1 MLPRLRWK
9 TLRHPLG
16 LLACIGALIVVPF
29 TARSAAAQKPATVSG
44 IVRERGGNPVPG
56 VLILV
61 DGSFTGV
68 TTDSAGRFAVGLAHA
83 GAVELSFTRP
93 GYEDARM
100 LVRPA
105 LSPQVRTEAVTLI
118 PVIRL
123 TAVSVVAERTRP
135 LLNTK
140 DAATGGAVER
150 RELANLPT
158 DARNPL
164 SLAFTVPGVSQAT
177 GFFGDAA
184 PLSINAENSL
194 YTQYTV
200 DGLDNNE
207 GFLGGP
213 RVEFP
218 LSGIERFSVLA
229 NTYRAEWGRSAN
241 GVVNLETRAG
251 SEHWRGETFFY
262 IRPGIPLDAKPK
274 FAPSGVD
281 PKGFQR
287 RQFGATLGGPL
298 RKDNTFWFGT
308 AEYSSEQEDRIGSTA
323 RTRFLGTELR
333 HTLKIFSRLDHGWT
347 PNQTT
352 TFRLAASDVSRKGQ
366 GGGTIV
372 PEADIT
378 TRRVGTLASIVHLSA
393 LRDGRGSNSASFQ
406 LGTFHWYFPPSK
418 SDFNTPQVT
427 VLARD
432 SVTTEAVVGS
442 SNFVFDEREMQ
453 LQFRDVLE
461 SRVGRIHTF
470 RAGVDLSR
478 GMFRLFA
485 ASTNPSGSYSVIDE
499 GNINP
504 SGPFLS
510 IRDIPS
516 NVRVLS
522 YSIDAAP
529 QHVNRSQTVYGAF
542 AEDELRLSP
551 SLSATLG
558 LRWDYDDITSR
569 GESKADL
576 TNVQPRLAAN
586 WLAGT
591 NTVVRGGAGL
601 YSGKFPYAVYSDAI
615 QFGPDGNAVVTLQGT
630 AFPPPAFLKGPAP
643 SSLAGRRSTFPPQ
656 EERRLFALGLKQPRS
671 LQTALGFSHEFAD
684 AWAISVDGVWMH
696 TRHLP
701 RSWDLN
707 PDTKAIARADTV
719 NLPADR
725 GDPFRPIKP
734 VAGSFRRLTTTES
747 GGESRYIAL
756 YTNLRRQISESWT
769 MEATWVWSRQRNN
782 TEDINFNAS
791 HANDYAAE
799 WADGINDR
807 RHKVT
812 VRSSHTFARSF
823 ALSGIADFQTGTP
836 INRVAGFRDLDGSG
850 PVFGNGFVGNYDRF
864 FGVARNTER
873 LPGALQLGMSAQF
886 CVPLGARGLNLRAD
900 VFNLL
905 NSTVVS
911 GFANGI
917 PGGGP
922 RTQVGRPGD
931 PVVYGAAAPPRQ
943 IQLSAQYVF

>member
-1 MLPRLRWK
+1 MPLRLRSK
-9 TLRHPLG
+9 TACQPLG
-16 LLACIGALIVVPF
+16 FLAFFIVASIIP
-29 TARSAAAQKPATVSG
+29 APAAAQTTVTVSG
-44 IVRERGGNPVPG
+44 VVRERGGNPLPRVS
-56 VLILV
+56 ILV
-61 DGSFTGV
+61 DGSLNGV
-68 TTDSAGRFAVGLAHA
+68 ATDGAGRFAVSLPHSES
-83 GAVELSFTRP
+83 VELTFSHP
-93 GYEDARM
+93 GYEDARILIPPTLPG
-100 LVRPA
+100 LVR
-105 LSPQVRTEAVTLI
+105 SESVSLI
-118 PVIRL
+118 PLLTL
-123 TAVSVVAERTRP
+123 TAVSVVAERARP

-164 SLAFTVPGVSQAT
+164 ALAFTVPGVSQAT

-207 GFLGGP
+207 GYLGGP

-229 NTYRAEWGRSAN
+229 NTYPAEWGRSAN

-251 SEHWRGETFFY
+251 SDRWRGETFFY

-274 FAPSGVD
+274 YAPSGVD
-281 PKGFQR
+281 PKGFRR

-298 RKDNTFWFGT
+298 LKDNTFWFGT
-308 AEYSSEQEDRIGSTA
+308 AEYTSEQEDRIGSTA
-323 RTRFLGTELR
+323 RTRFLGTEIR

-352 TFRLAASDVSRKGQ
+352 TFRLAGSDVSREGQ

-378 TRRVGTLASIVHLSA
+378 TRRIGTLASIVHLSA
-393 LRDGRGSNSASFQ
+393 LRDGRGSNSASLQ

-442 SNFVFDEREMQ
+442 SNFVFDERETQ

-461 SRVGRIHTF
+461 SRLGRVHTF
-470 RAGVDLSR
+470 RAGVDLTH

-529 QHVNRSQTVYGAF
+529 QHVNRSQTLYGAF
-542 AEDELRLSP
+542 VEDELRLSP
-551 SLSATLG
+551 SLSASVG

-576 TNVQPRLAAN
+576 TNFQPRLAAN
-586 WLAGT
+586 WLVGP
-591 NTVVRGGAGL
+591 NTVVRAGTGL

-615 QFGPDGNAVVTLQGT
+615 QFGPTGNAVVTLQGAT
-630 AFPPPAFLKGPAP
+630 YPPPAFLQGPSP
-643 SSLAGRRSTFPPQ
+643 SSLAGRRNTFPPQ
-656 EERRLFALGLKQPRS
+656 EERKLFALGLKQPRS
-671 LQTALGFSHEFAD
+671 AQTTLGFSHEFAG
-684 AWAISVDGVWMH
+684 AWAISIDGVWMR

-707 PDTKAIARADTV
+707 PDTKPIGPADTV
-719 NLPADR
+719 NLPTEA
-725 GDPFRPIKP
+725 GDPYRPIKP
-734 VAGSFRRLTTTES
+734 IAGSYRRLTTTES
-747 GGESRYIAL
+747 GGESSYIGL
-756 YTNLRRQISESWT
+756 YTNIRRQISESST
-769 MEATWVWSRQRNN
+769 MEATWIWSRQRNN

-791 HANDYAAE
+791 HANDYDAE

-812 VRSSHTFARSF
+812 FRGSHAFAKSF

-836 INRVAGFRDLDGSG
+836 INRVAYFRDLDGSG
-850 PVFGNGFVGNYDRF
+850 AVFGNGFVGNYDRF
-864 FGVARNTER
+864 YGVARNAER
-873 LPGALQLGMSAQF
+873 LPSSLQLGLSAQYLMPF
-886 CVPLGARGLNLRAD
+886 GKRAIVLRAD

-905 NSTVVS
+905 NSTIVS

-931 PVVYGAAAPPRQ
+931 PVVYTAAAPPRQ
-943 IQLSAQYVF
+943 LQFSAQYAF

>member
-1 MLPRLRWK
+1 MRQS
-9 TLRHPLG
+9 LG
-16 LLACIGALIVVPF
+16 HLALIATLIASALVPSF
-29 TARSAAAQKPATVSG
+29 AAAQTPATVSG
-44 IVRERGGNPVPG
+44 TVRERGGNPVRG
-56 VLILV
+56 VMVLV
-61 DGSFTGV
+61 DGLSTGV
-68 TTDSAGRFAVGLAHA
+68 TTDSAGRFAVD
-83 GAVELSFTRP
+83 AVHTGSVALTFTRS
-93 GYEDARM
+93 GYEDARI
-100 LVRPA
+100 VVARD
-105 LSPQVRTEAVTLI
+105 SQRQVRNLSVSLI
-118 PVIRL
+118 PLITL
-123 TAVSVVAERTRP
+123 TAVSVVAERVRP

-164 SLAFTVPGVSQAT
+164 TLAFTIPGVSQAT

-194 YTQYTV
+194 YTQYTI

-218 LSGIERFSVLA
+218 LAGIERFSVLA
-229 NTYRAEWGRSAN
+229 NTYPAEWGRSAN

-251 SEHWRGETFFY
+251 SDRWHGETFLY
-262 IRPGIPLDAKPK
+262 SRPGIPLDAKPK
-274 FAPSGVD
+274 FAPSGID
-281 PKGFQR
+281 PKGFRR
-287 RQFGATLGGPL
+287 RQIGGALGGPL
-298 RKDNTFWFGT
+298 SRDNNFWFGT
-308 AEYSSEQEDRIGSTA
+308 AEYTSEQEDRIGSTA
-323 RTRFLGTELR
+323 RTKFLGTEIR
-333 HTLKIFSRLDHGWT
+333 HTLKVFSRLDHGWT

-352 TFRLAASDVSRKGQ
+352 TVRLAGSDVSREGQ
-366 GGGTIV
+366 GGGIIV

-378 TRRVGTLASIVHLSA
+378 TRRIGSLASMVHLSA
-393 LRDGRGSNSASFQ
+393 FRGGRASNSASLQ
-406 LGTFHWYFPPSK
+406 VGTFHWFFPPSR

-432 SVTTEAVVGS
+432 SVTAEAVVGS
-442 SNFVFDEREMQ
+442 SNFIFDERETQ
-453 LQFRDVLE
+453 LQLRDVME
-461 SRVGRIHTF
+461 SRFGHIHTL
-470 RAGVDLSR
+470 RAGGDMTR

-529 QHVNRSQTVYGAF
+529 QHVNRSQTLYGAF
-542 AEDELRLSP
+542 VEDQLRLSE
-551 SLSATLG
+551 SLSTTVG

-569 GESKADL
+569 GESNADL
-576 TNVQPRLAAN
+576 TNFQPRLAAN
-586 WLAGT
+586 WLVDA
-591 NTVVRGGAGL
+591 NTVVRAGAGM

-615 QFGPDGNAVVTLQGT
+615 QFGPTGNAVVTLQGT
-630 AFPPPAFLKGPAP
+630 ASPPPAFLKGPSA

-671 LQTALGFSHEFAD
+671 AQLSLGFSHEFA
-684 AWAISVDGVWMH
+684 GVWAFSLDWVWMN

-701 RSWDLN
+701 RSFDLN
-707 PDTKAIARADTV
+707 ADTKPIGPADTV
-719 NLPADR
+719 NLATTA

-734 VAGSFRRLTTTES
+734 VAGGFRRLTTTES
-747 GGESRYIAL
+747 GGKSSYVGL
-756 YTNLRRQISESWT
+756 YTNIRRQISESWT
-769 MEATWVWSRQRNN
+769 TEATWVWSRQRNN

-791 HANDYAAE
+791 HANDYGAE

-807 RHKVT
+807 RHKIT
-812 VRSSHTFARSF
+812 VRSFHKLSKSF

-836 INRVAGFRDLDGSG
+836 INRVARFRDLDGSG

-873 LPGALQLGMSAQF
+873 LPSSLQLGVSAQF
-886 CVPLGARGLNLRAD
+886 RVPLGERGLDLRAD

-905 NSTVVS
+905 NATVVS

-931 PVVYGAAAPPRQ
+931 PIVYGAAAPPRQ
-943 IQLSAQYVF
+943 IQLSAQYAF

>member
-1 MLPRLRWK
+1 M
-9 TLRHPLG
+9 
-16 LLACIGALIVVPF
+16 V
-29 TARSAAAQKPATVSG
+29 
-44 IVRERGGNPVPG
+44 
-56 VLILV
+56 LV
-61 DGSFTGV
+61 DGSSTGGAM
-68 TTDSAGRFAVGLAHA
+68 TDSAGRFVIGVANTGSVALT
-83 GAVELSFTRP
+83 FTRP
-93 GYEDARM
+93 GYEDARI
-100 LVRPA
+100 VVARN
-105 LSPQVRTEAVTLI
+105 SQGQVRNVSVTLI
-118 PVIRL
+118 PLITL
-123 TAVSVVAERTRP
+123 TAISVVAERPRP

-140 DAATGGAVER
+140 DAATGGTVER
-150 RELANLPT
+150 QELANLPT
-158 DARNPL
+158 DSRNPL
-164 SLAFTVPGVSQAT
+164 TLAFTIPGVSQAT

-207 GFLGGP
+207 GYLGGP

-229 NTYRAEWGRSAN
+229 NTYPAEWGRSAN

-251 SEHWRGETFFY
+251 SDRWRGETFFY

-274 FAPSGVD
+274 YAPSGVD
-281 PKGFQR
+281 PKGFRR
-287 RQFGATLGGPL
+287 RQLGGTLGGPL
-298 RKDNTFWFGT
+298 SRDNNFWFGT
-308 AEYSSEQEDRIGSTA
+308 AEYTSEQEDRIGSTA

-352 TFRLAASDVSRKGQ
+352 TFRLAGSGVSREGQ

-372 PEADIT
+372 PEADVT

-393 LRDGRGSNSASFQ
+393 LNEGRGSNSASLQ

-442 SNFVFDEREMQ
+442 SNFVFDERETQ

-461 SRVGRIHTF
+461 SRLGRMHTF
-470 RAGVDLSR
+470 RAGVDITR

-485 ASTNPSGSYSVIDE
+485 ASTNPSGSYSVIDQ
-499 GNINP
+499 GNINA
-504 SGPFLS
+504 SETFLS

-522 YSIDAAP
+522 YSIDVAP
-529 QHVNRSQTVYGAF
+529 QHVNRSQTLYGAF
-542 AEDELRLSP
+542 MEDQLRLSP
-551 SLSATLG
+551 SLSATVG

-576 TNVQPRLAAN
+576 SNVQPRLAAN
-586 WLAGT
+586 WLASA

-615 QFGPDGNAVVTLQGT
+615 QFGPTGNAVVTLRGA
-630 AFPPPAFLKGPAP
+630 AFPPPAFLKGPSP
-643 SSLAGRRSTFPPQ
+643 SSLADKRNTFPPQ
-656 EERRLFALGLKQPRS
+656 EERRHFALGLKQPRS
-671 LQTALGFSHEFAD
+671 AQISLGLSHEFAD
-684 AWAISVDGVWMH
+684 AWAISLDGVWMH

-707 PDTKAIARADTV
+707 PDTKPITQTDTV
-719 NLPADR
+719 NLPAEA
-725 GDPFRPIKP
+725 GDPYRPIKP
-734 VAGSFRRLTTTES
+734 VAGGVRRLTTTES
-747 GGESRYIAL
+747 GGKSSYIGL
-756 YTNLRRQISESWT
+756 YTNVRRQISESWT
-769 MEATWVWSRQRNN
+769 TEATWVWSRQRNN

-791 HANDYAAE
+791 HANDYDAE

-812 VRSSHTFARSF
+812 ARSSYAFAKLF
-823 ALSGIADFQTGTP
+823 TLSGIADFQTGTP
-836 INRVAGFRDLDGSG
+836 INRVANFRDLDGSG
-850 PVFGNGFVGNYDRF
+850 ATFGNGFVGNNDRF
-864 FGVARNTER
+864 YGVARNAER
-873 LPGALQLGMSAQF
+873 LPSSLQLGMSAQF
-886 CVPLGARGLNLRAD
+886 RVPLGERELDLRAD

-922 RTQVGRPGD
+922 RTQVGRRGD
-931 PVVYGAAAPPRQ
+931 PVVYSAAAPPRQ
-943 IQLSAQYVF
+943 IQLSAQFAF